1 MPTAIT
7 MVKKRLA
14 SGDPCEKC
22 AQTEDMLRRRGV
34 WDRIDEVVWAIE
46 GDDASPGVEIG
57 RRHGVAVAPFFVVRF
72 EDGSESV
79 YTSGMR
85 LFRDHLSRAT
95 PAVATAQDAPGTT
108 TGAEAVGLERLAA
121 EWRGLE
127 PSEIVKRALERFAD
141 RCAVVLGGAEDVVLL
156 DMAVRSGAPFRVLFV
171 DTGRHHA
178 ATYALIDALTRH
190 YGIEIRSLLPDSTDL
205 TRLLE
210 SKGQNSFLRDGHAEC
225 CTVRRSAPLLR
236 ALRDFDAWIG
246 HQGHGREL
254 HRVEIETVVETD
266 TEHSGDDRSLVR
278 VNPLVAWDSNAIWSY
293 VRKHDVPHNELQD
306 QGYRFIGCEPCT
318 RAIRPD
324 QEDTEGIWWWEA
336 PGRQESNPPRE
347 GEGI

>member
-1 MPTAIT
+1 
-7 MVKKRLA
+7 MVKKRLV

-22 AQTEDMLRRRGV
+22 AQTEDMLRRRDV

-46 GDDASPGVEIG
+46 GDDASPGVELG
-57 RRHGVAVAPFFVVRF
+57 RRHGVAVAPFFIVRF

-85 LFRDHLSRAT
+85 LFRDHLSQMTPSVAVVSEETGTKQRAASAGVDQLT
-95 PAVATAQDAPGTT
+95 S
-108 TGAEAVGLERLAA
+108 
-121 EWRGLE
+121 EWKNLE
-127 PSEIVKRALERFAD
+127 PPEIVGRALEHYRE
-141 RCAVVLGGAEDVVLL
+141 RCAVVLGGAEDVVLV
-156 DMAVRSGAPFRVLFV
+156 DMAVRSGAPFQVLFV

-178 ATYALIDALTRH
+178 ATYALIDTLARH
-190 YGIEIRSLLPDSTDL
+190 YGIEIRSLLPDSAEL
-205 TRLLE
+205 MRLLE

-225 CTVRRSAPLLR
+225 CGVRRRAPLAR

-246 HQGHGREL
+246 HEGLGREL
-254 HRVEIETVVETD
+254 DRSEVAAVVEAD
-266 TEHSGDDRSLVR
+266 TEHGGDRSLAR
-278 VNPLVAWDSNAIWSY
+278 VNPLVAWDNNAIWSY

-306 QGYRFIGCEPCT
+306 QGYRFIACEPCT

-324 QEDTEGIWWWEA
+324 QQDAEGIWWWEA
-336 PGRQESNPPRE
+336 PGRQASSAPGE